1 MNDDELRSLI
11 RAAIQKHMGGSSGTS
26 ESAFARQIPSE
37 LRRDAAFG
45 GGPEPVVSISFGQYR
60 LERAAGETSCL
71 IEPAVQCN
79 HCGFCKCHGH

>member
-11 RAAIQKHMGGSSGTS
+11 RAAIQRHMGGAV
-26 ESAFARQIPSE
+26 EAPSMK
-37 LRRDAAFG
+37 AA
-45 GGPEPVVSISFGQYR
+45 PPVHAVPISFGQYR
-60 LERAAGETSCL
+60 LERSTDDTMCL